1 MKSHLTSAPISYALV
16 RSDRKTTAITVSPD
30 QYVTVRAPQ
39 EADAAA
45 IDRIVQRRS
54 AWIVRQQEFFEQFL
68 PKTPARAFVSGETHL
83 YLGRKYRLKVRL
95 AEREEV
101 KLRGA
106 YLYIYTRTP
115 ADPEQVRKALYGW
128 YTAHAKVKFAERLA
142 LCLDSSG
149 KSTEPPQ
156 LRIRQM
162 AKRWGSCHA
171 SGVLTLNLDLIRA
184 PRACIDYVIMHELC
198 HLRYPNHSPQFYTL
212 LTRLLPD
219 WPATKLRLEQ
229 VLA

>member
-1 MKSHLTSAPISYALV
+1 MKTQISYALV
-16 RSDRKTTAITVSPD
+16 RSARKTTAITVSPD
-30 QYVTVRAPQ
+30 QRVTVRAPQ
-39 EADAAA
+39 QADADA
-45 IDRIVQRRS
+45 IERIVQRRS
-54 AWIVRQQEFFEQFL
+54 AWIVRQQKFFEQFL
-68 PKTPARAFVSGETHL
+68 PKTPPRAFVSGETHL
-83 YLGRKYRLKVRL
+83 YLGRKYRLKVSL

-106 YLYIYTRTP
+106 YLYICTRTP

-128 YTAHAKVKFAERLA
+128 YTAHAKEKFAERLVV
-142 LCLDSSG
+142 CLDSPLGSG
-149 KSTEPPQ
+149 MDVPE

-171 SGVLTLNLDLIRA
+171 SGTLILNLDLIRA

-198 HLRYPNHSPQFYTL
+198 HRRYPNHSPQFYTL

-219 WPATKLRLEQ
+219 WLATKLRLEQ
-229 VLA
+229 ILA